1 MGIRVLLADDHAIVL
16 GGLHAALAQHADLEI
31 VGAAPDGRAAVRVAE
46 ALRPDVVVMDISMPG
61 MNGLEATRQ
70 ITTAHAAIK
79 VLCLSMHA
87 DKRFVLAALDAGAAG
102 YLLKEEAMEA
112 LVQAIHTVMRQQTYL
127 SPGIAGVVVAAYRA
141 QRFSLS
147 AETGAGLTARERE
160 VLQLIAEGQTT
171 SAIADLLGVSAK
183 TIGTHRE
190 HLMTKLHLHSIAALT
205 KYAIREGITS
215 AEA

>member
-1 MGIRVLLADDHAIVL
+1 MGIRVLLADDHAMVI
-16 GGLHAALAQHADLEI
+16 GGLHAALAQHADMEI
-31 VGAAPDGRAAVRVAE
+31 VGAVPDGREAVRAAE
-46 ALRPDVVVMDISMPG
+46 ALRPNVVVMDIAMPG
-61 MNGLEATRQ
+61 LNGLEATRQ

-79 VLCLSMHA
+79 ILCLSVHA

-102 YLLKEEAMEA
+102 YLLKEDAIGM
-112 LVQAIHTVMRQQTYL
+112 LVQAIHAVMRQQTYL
-127 SPGIAGVVVAAYRA
+127 SPGIAGVVVAAYHA
-141 QRFSLS
+141 QRFSLP
-147 AETGAGLTARERE
+147 AETGAVLTARERE

-171 SAIADLLGVSAK
+171 TAIAGLLGVSAK

-205 KYAIREGITS
+205 KYAIREGLTS

>member
-16 GGLHAALAQHADLEI
+16 GGLHAALAQHPDLET

-61 MNGLEATRQ
+61 LNGLEATRQ

-141 QRFSLS
+141 RRFSLP
-147 AETGAGLTARERE
+147 AEMGAGLTARERE

-171 SAIADLLGVSAK
+171 TAIADLLGVSAK